1 MESATVSLSPACRND
16 GACWTTSELEF
27 RFKKSGSSTAAAWVA
42 PPLELL
48 ACEGEDVE
56 APAPEPSDSEE
67 EGRPD
72 SVIAV
77 NVAGAVVVGEVP
89 ESVGVVGAAWE
100 AVTAW
105 VAGCTLMVQPQEEH
119 HWSRPA
125 GKLTRIWNPNPD
137 ADGDAGLGLEPDGGE
152 VRVGGVEGVESVEGV
167 GVTASRVVVVSC
179 TPVGSTH
186 DCAAR
191 GALGGLGG
199 GLGLRG

>member
-1 MESATVSLSPACRND
+1 MGWEGDD
-16 GACWTTSELEF
+16 G
-27 RFKKSGSSTAAAWVA
+27 
-42 PPLELL
+42 
-48 ACEGEDVE
+48 E
-56 APAPEPSDSEE
+56 APDPSDSEGE
-67 EGRPD
+67 DRPD
-72 SVIAV
+72 SVIAADV
-77 NVAGAVVVGEVP
+77 VAAVAVVVVVAEVP
-89 ESVGVVGAAWE
+89 ESVGVVGAATESVGSGAAWA

-105 VAGCTLMVQPQEEH
+105 VAGCTLIVQPQKEH

-152 VRVGGVEGVESVEGV
+152 VRVGGVDGVGSVKGV

-186 DCAAR
+186 DWAAR